1 MKFLHLA
8 DLHLG
13 KRVNGFSML
22 EDQAHILRQ
31 ILAILDDERLDG
43 VLIAG
48 DVYDKSVPSVE
59 AVELL
64 DGFLTELRARG
75 VPVLL
80 ISGNHDSPERLAFGG
95 RVMDSC
101 GIHIS
106 PVYDGALAP
115 VTLHDEFGPVHVW
128 LLPFVKPAHVRRWF
142 PDADI
147 ESYTDAVA
155 EAVAHMDI
163 DTAARN
169 VLVTHQFVTGG
180 ARSGSEELSV
190 GGTDN
195 VDSGVFAPFDYVA
208 LGHLHGAQNI
218 GRETIRYAGSPLK
231 YSFSEARQHK
241 SVTVV
246 TLGEKGDV
254 QVRTVALTPLR
265 ELREI
270 RGSYDEL
277 TARSFYEHTTYRSDY
292 LHLILTDEQD
302 VFDAMSRLR
311 TIYPYL
317 MTLDYDNART
327 RAAGGMSVPAETERR
342 TPLELF
348 EALYQ
353 RQNHRPMSEVQR
365 AYIAQ
370 LMEQIMEQIMEVQG

>member
-31 ILAILDDERLDG
+31 ILAILDDEQPDG

-115 VTLHDEFGPVHVW
+115 VTLQDAFGPVHVW

-147 ESYTDAVA
+147 ESYTDAMA

-180 ARSGSEELSV
+180 TRSGSEELSV

-208 LGHLHGAQNI
+208 LGHLHGAQHI
-218 GRETIRYAGSPLK
+218 GRETVRYAGSPLK

-327 RAAGGMSVPAETERR
+327 RAAGGMSVPAEAERR

-353 RQNHRPMSEVQR
+353 RQNHQPMSEVQR

-370 LMEQIMEQIMEVQG
+370 LMEQIMEVQR

>member
-31 ILAILDDERLDG
+31 IIAILDDEQPDG

-115 VTLHDEFGPVHVW
+115 VTLQDAFGPVHVW

-147 ESYTDAVA
+147 ESYTDAMA

-180 ARSGSEELSV
+180 TRSGSEELSV

-208 LGHLHGAQNI
+208 LGHLHGAQHI

-353 RQNHRPMSEVQR
+353 RQNHQPMSEVQR
-365 AYIAQ
+365 EYIAQ
-370 LMEQIMEQIMEVQG
+370 LMEQIMEVQG

>member
-31 ILAILDDERLDG
+31 ILAILDDEQPDG

-48 DVYDKSVPSVE
+48 DVYDKSVPTVE

-64 DGFLTELRARG
+64 DGFLTELRTRG

-115 VTLHDEFGPVHVW
+115 VTLHDTFGPVHVW

-180 ARSGSEELSV
+180 TRSGSEELSV

-208 LGHLHGAQNI
+208 LGHLHGAQHI

-302 VFDAMSRLR
+302 VFEAISRLR

-370 LMEQIMEQIMEVQG
+370 LMEQIMEVQG

>member
-31 ILAILDDERLDG
+31 ILAILDDEQPDG

-59 AVELL
+59 AVGLL

-106 PVYDGALAP
+106 PVYGGALAP

-147 ESYTDAVA
+147 ESYTDAMA

-180 ARSGSEELSV
+180 TRSGSEELSV

-208 LGHLHGAQNI
+208 LGHLHGAQHI

-246 TLGEKGDV
+246 TLDEKGDV

-342 TPLELF
+342 TPSELF
-348 EALYQ
+348 EALYL

-370 LMEQIMEQIMEVQG
+370 LMEQIMEVQG

>member
-31 ILAILDDERLDG
+31 ILAILDDEQPDG

-115 VTLHDEFGPVHVW
+115 VTLQDAFGPVHVW

-147 ESYTDAVA
+147 ESYTDAMA

-180 ARSGSEELSV
+180 TCSGSEELSV

-208 LGHLHGAQNI
+208 LGHLHGAQHI

-246 TLGEKGDV
+246 TLGEKSAVD
-254 QVRTVALTPLR
+254 VRTVPLTPLR
-265 ELREI
+265 DLREI

-342 TPLELF
+342 TPPELF

-370 LMEQIMEQIMEVQG
+370 LMEQIMEVQG

>member
-8 DLHLG
+8 ALHLG

-31 ILAILDDERLDG
+31 ILAILDDEQPDG

-59 AVELL
+59 AVGLL

-115 VTLHDEFGPVHVW
+115 VTLQDAFGPVHVW

-180 ARSGSEELSV
+180 TRSGSEELSV

-208 LGHLHGAQNI
+208 LGHLHGAQHI

-348 EALYQ
+348 ETLYQ
-353 RQNHRPMSEVQR
+353 RQNHQPMSEVQR
-365 AYIAQ
+365 EYIAQ
-370 LMEQIMEQIMEVQG
+370 LMEQIMEVQG

>member
-31 ILAILDDERLDG
+31 ILAILDDEQPDG

-115 VTLHDEFGPVHVW
+115 VTLQDAFGPVHVW

-147 ESYTDAVA
+147 ESYTDAMA

-180 ARSGSEELSV
+180 THSGSEELSV

-208 LGHLHGAQNI
+208 LGHLHGAQHI

-370 LMEQIMEQIMEVQG
+370 LMEQIMEVQG

>member
-31 ILAILDDERLDG
+31 ILAILDDEQPDG

-48 DVYDKSVPSVE
+48 DVYDKSVPPVE

-64 DGFLTELRARG
+64 DGFLTELCARG
-75 VPVLL
+75 VQVLL

-106 PVYDGALAP
+106 PVYDGAVAP
-115 VTLHDEFGPVHVW
+115 VTLHDELGPVHVW
-128 LLPFVKPAHVRRWF
+128 LLPFVKPAHVRCWF

-208 LGHLHGAQNI
+208 LGHLHGAQHI

-254 QVRTVALTPLR
+254 QVRTAALTPLR

-348 EALYQ
+348 EALYT
-353 RQNHRPMSEVQR
+353 RQNHQPMSEVQR

-370 LMEQIMEQIMEVQG
+370 LMEQIMEVQG

>member
-31 ILAILDDERLDG
+31 ILAILDDEQPDG

-115 VTLHDEFGPVHVW
+115 VTLQDAFGPVHVW
-128 LLPFVKPAHVRRWF
+128 LLPFVKPAHVRHWF

-147 ESYTDAVA
+147 ESYTDAMA

-180 ARSGSEELSV
+180 TCSGSEELSV

-208 LGHLHGAQNI
+208 LGHLHGAQHI

-365 AYIAQ
+365 EYIAQ
-370 LMEQIMEQIMEVQG
+370 LMEQIMEVQG

>member
-31 ILAILDDERLDG
+31 ILAILDDEQPDG

-64 DGFLTELRARG
+64 DDFLTELRARG

-115 VTLHDEFGPVHVW
+115 VTLQDAFGPVHVW

-147 ESYTDAVA
+147 ESYTDAMA

-180 ARSGSEELSV
+180 TRSGSEELSV

-208 LGHLHGAQNI
+208 LGHLHGAQHI

-348 EALYQ
+348 EALYK
-353 RQNHRPMSEVQR
+353 RQNHQPMSEVQR
-365 AYIAQ
+365 EYIAQ
-370 LMEQIMEQIMEVQG
+370 LMEQIMEVQG

>member
-31 ILAILDDERLDG
+31 ILAILDDEQPDG

-59 AVELL
+59 AVGLL

-95 RVMDSC
+95 RVMDGC

-115 VTLHDEFGPVHVW
+115 VTLHDAFGPVHVW

-155 EAVAHMDI
+155 VAVAHMNV

-208 LGHLHGAQNI
+208 LGHLHGAQHI

-246 TLGEKGDV
+246 TLGKKGDV

-327 RAAGGMSVPAETERR
+327 RAAGGMPAPAETEQR
-342 TPLELF
+342 TPTELF

-353 RQNHRPMSEVQR
+353 RQNHRPMSDVQR

-370 LMEQIMEQIMEVQG
+370 LMEQIMEVQG

>member
-31 ILAILDDERLDG
+31 ILAILDDEQPDG

-64 DGFLTELRARG
+64 DGFLTELRTRG

-128 LLPFVKPAHVRRWF
+128 LLPFVKPAHMRRWF

-208 LGHLHGAQNI
+208 LGHLHGAQHI

-342 TPLELF
+342 TPPELF

-370 LMEQIMEQIMEVQG
+370 LMEQIMEVQG

>member
-31 ILAILDDERLDG
+31 ILAILDDEQPDG

-115 VTLHDEFGPVHVW
+115 VTLQDAFGPMHVW

-147 ESYTDAVA
+147 ESYTDAMA

-180 ARSGSEELSV
+180 TCSGSEELSV

-208 LGHLHGAQNI
+208 LGHLHGAQHI

-270 RGSYDEL
+270 RGSYNEL

-342 TPLELF
+342 TPPELF

-370 LMEQIMEQIMEVQG
+370 LMEQIMEVQG

>member
-31 ILAILDDERLDG
+31 ILAILDDEQPDG

-115 VTLHDEFGPVHVW
+115 VTLQDAFGPVHVW

-180 ARSGSEELSV
+180 TRSGSEELSV

-208 LGHLHGAQNI
+208 LGHLHGAQHI

-246 TLGEKGDV
+246 TLGEKGNV
-254 QVRTVALTPLR
+254 QVHTAALTPLR

-342 TPLELF
+342 TPPELF
-348 EALYQ
+348 EALYT

-365 AYIAQ
+365 AYITQ
-370 LMEQIMEQIMEVQG
+370 LMEQIMEVQG

>member
-31 ILAILDDERLDG
+31 ILAILDDEQPDG

-64 DGFLTELRARG
+64 DGFLTELCARG

-128 LLPFVKPAHVRRWF
+128 LLPFVMPALVRRWF
-142 PDADI
+142 PDAVI
-147 ESYTDAVA
+147 ESYTDAMA

-208 LGHLHGAQNI
+208 LGHLHGAQHI

-302 VFDAMSRLR
+302 VFDAISRLR

-348 EALYQ
+348 EALYT
-353 RQNHRPMSEVQR
+353 RQNHQPMSEMQR

-370 LMEQIMEQIMEVQG
+370 LMEQIMEVQG

>member
-31 ILAILDDERLDG
+31 ILAILDDEQPDG

-59 AVELL
+59 AVGLL

-106 PVYDGALAP
+106 PVYNGALAP

-147 ESYTDAVA
+147 ESYTDAMA

-180 ARSGSEELSV
+180 TRSGSEELSV

-208 LGHLHGAQNI
+208 LGHLHGAQHI

-246 TLGEKGDV
+246 TLGEKGNV

-348 EALYQ
+348 EALYT

-370 LMEQIMEQIMEVQG
+370 LMEQIMEVQG

>member
-31 ILAILDDERLDG
+31 ILAILDDEQPDG

-59 AVELL
+59 AVGLL

-115 VTLHDEFGPVHVW
+115 VTLQDAFGPVHVW

-147 ESYTDAVA
+147 ESYTDAMA
-155 EAVAHMDI
+155 EAIAHMDI

-180 ARSGSEELSV
+180 TRSGSEELSV

-208 LGHLHGAQNI
+208 LGHLHGAQHI

-342 TPLELF
+342 TPQELF
-348 EALYQ
+348 EALYR

-370 LMEQIMEQIMEVQG
+370 LMEQIMEVQG

>member
-31 ILAILDDERLDG
+31 ILAILDDEQPDG

-115 VTLHDEFGPVHVW
+115 VTLQDAFGPVHVW

-147 ESYTDAVA
+147 ESYTDAMA

-180 ARSGSEELSV
+180 TCSGSEELSV

-208 LGHLHGAQNI
+208 LGHLHGAQHI

-353 RQNHRPMSEVQR
+353 RQNHQPMSEVQR
-365 AYIAQ
+365 EYIAQ
-370 LMEQIMEQIMEVQG
+370 LMEQIMEVQG

>member
-31 ILAILDDERLDG
+31 ILAILDDEQPDG

-48 DVYDKSVPSVE
+48 DVYDKSVPSAE

-64 DGFLTELRARG
+64 DGFLTELCARG

-101 GIHIS
+101 GVHIA
-106 PVYDGALAP
+106 PVYGGAVAP
-115 VTLHDEFGPVHVW
+115 VVLRDEFGPVSVW
-128 LLPFVKPAHVRRWF
+128 LLPFLKPAHVRRWF
-142 PDADI
+142 PDAQI

-155 EAVAHMDI
+155 EAIAHMDI
-163 DTAARN
+163 DKTYAQRARDAP
-169 VLVTHQFVTGG
+169 VRDRRQ
-180 ARSGSEELSV
+180 RSGSEELSV

-195 VDSGVFAPFDYVA
+195 VDSRVFAPFDYVA
-208 LGHLHGAQNI
+208 LGHLHGAQQI
-218 GRETIRYAGSPLK
+218 GRPTIRYAGSPLK

-254 QVRTVALTPLR
+254 QVRTVPLTPLR
-265 ELREI
+265 DLREI

-302 VFDAMSRLR
+302 VYDAVSRLR
-311 TIYPYL
+311 SDLP
-317 MTLDYDNART
+317 
-327 RAAGGMSVPAETERR
+327 VPDDA
-342 TPLELF
+342 
-348 EALYQ
+348 
-353 RQNHRPMSEVQR
+353 
-365 AYIAQ
+365 
-370 LMEQIMEQIMEVQG
+370 

>member
-31 ILAILDDERLDG
+31 ILAILDNEQPDG

-59 AVELL
+59 AVGLL
-64 DGFLTELRARG
+64 DSFLTELRARG

-163 DTAARN
+163 DAAARN

-180 ARSGSEELSV
+180 TRSGSEELSV

-208 LGHLHGAQNI
+208 LGHLHGAQHI
-218 GRETIRYAGSPLK
+218 GRETIRYSGSPLK

-254 QVRTVALTPLR
+254 QVRTAALTPLR

-348 EALYQ
+348 EALYT
-353 RQNHRPMSEVQR
+353 RQNHQPMSEVQR

-370 LMEQIMEQIMEVQG
+370 LMEQIMEVQG

>member
-31 ILAILDDERLDG
+31 ILAILDDEQPDG

-115 VTLHDEFGPVHVW
+115 VTLQDAFGPVHVW
-128 LLPFVKPAHVRRWF
+128 LLPFVKPAHMRRWF

-208 LGHLHGAQNI
+208 LGHLHGAQHI

-277 TARSFYEHTTYRSDY
+277 TARSFYEHTTYRSNY

-370 LMEQIMEQIMEVQG
+370 LMEQIMEVQG

>member
-31 ILAILDDERLDG
+31 ILAILDDEQPDG
-43 VLIAG
+43 VLIAC

-115 VTLHDEFGPVHVW
+115 VTLQDAFGPVHVW

-180 ARSGSEELSV
+180 TRSGSEELSV

-208 LGHLHGAQNI
+208 LGHLHGAQHI

-327 RAAGGMSVPAETERR
+327 RAAGGMSAPAETERR

-370 LMEQIMEQIMEVQG
+370 LMEQIMEVQG

>member
-31 ILAILDDERLDG
+31 ILAILGDEQPDG

-128 LLPFVKPAHVRRWF
+128 LLPFVKPVHVRRWF

-163 DTAARN
+163 DTATRN

-208 LGHLHGAQNI
+208 LGHLHGAQHI

-254 QVRTVALTPLR
+254 QVRTAALTPLR

-370 LMEQIMEQIMEVQG
+370 LMEQIMEVQG

>member
-31 ILAILDDERLDG
+31 ILAILDDEQPDG

-59 AVELL
+59 AVGLL

-115 VTLHDEFGPVHVW
+115 VTLHDAFGPVHVW

-208 LGHLHGAQNI
+208 LGHLHGAQHI

-231 YSFSEARQHK
+231 YSFSEASQHK

-270 RGSYDEL
+270 RGNYDEL

-327 RAAGGMSVPAETERR
+327 RAAGGMSVPAGTERR

-348 EALYQ
+348 EALYT

-370 LMEQIMEQIMEVQG
+370 LMEQIMEVQG

>member
-31 ILAILDDERLDG
+31 ILAILDNEQPDG

-95 RVMDSC
+95 RVMDGC

-106 PVYDGALAP
+106 PVYGGALAP
-115 VTLHDEFGPVHVW
+115 VTLQDEFGPVHVW
-128 LLPFVKPAHVRRWF
+128 LLPFVKPTHVRRWF

-180 ARSGSEELSV
+180 TRSGSEELSV

-208 LGHLHGAQNI
+208 LGHLHGAQHI

-254 QVRTVALTPLR
+254 QVRTAALTPLR

-348 EALYQ
+348 EALYT

-370 LMEQIMEQIMEVQG
+370 LMEQIMEVQG

>member
-31 ILAILDDERLDG
+31 ILAILDGEQPDG

-115 VTLHDEFGPVHVW
+115 VTLQDAFGPVHVW
-128 LLPFVKPAHVRRWF
+128 LLPFVKPAHVRHWF

-147 ESYTDAVA
+147 ESYTDAMA

-180 ARSGSEELSV
+180 TRSGSEELSV

-208 LGHLHGAQNI
+208 LGHLHGAQHI

-353 RQNHRPMSEVQR
+353 RQNHQPMSEVQR
-365 AYIAQ
+365 EYIAQ
-370 LMEQIMEQIMEVQG
+370 LMEQIMEVQG

>member
-31 ILAILDDERLDG
+31 ILAILGDEQPDG

-115 VTLHDEFGPVHVW
+115 VTLHDAFGPVHVW

-147 ESYTDAVA
+147 ESYTDAMA

-180 ARSGSEELSV
+180 TRSGSEELSV

-208 LGHLHGAQNI
+208 LGHLHGAQHI

-327 RAAGGMSVPAETERR
+327 RAAGGMSAPAETERR

-348 EALYQ
+348 EALYT
-353 RQNHRPMSEVQR
+353 RQNHQPMSEVQR

-370 LMEQIMEQIMEVQG
+370 LMEQIMEVQG

>member
-31 ILAILDDERLDG
+31 ILAILDGEQPDG

-64 DGFLTELRARG
+64 DGFLTELRTRG

-142 PDADI
+142 PDANI

-163 DTAARN
+163 DTATRN

-208 LGHLHGAQNI
+208 LGHLHGAQRI

-370 LMEQIMEQIMEVQG
+370 LMEQIMEVQG

>member
-31 ILAILDDERLDG
+31 ILAILDDERPDG

-64 DGFLTELRARG
+64 DGFLTELCARG

-115 VTLHDEFGPVHVW
+115 VTLQDAFGPVHVW

-208 LGHLHGAQNI
+208 LGHLHGAQHI

-246 TLGEKGDV
+246 TLGKKGDV
-254 QVRTVALTPLR
+254 QVRAVALTPLR

-302 VFDAMSRLR
+302 VFDAISRLR

-353 RQNHRPMSEVQR
+353 RQNHQPMSEVQR

-370 LMEQIMEQIMEVQG
+370 LMEQIMEVQG

>member
-31 ILAILDDERLDG
+31 ILAILDDERPDG

-59 AVELL
+59 AVGLL

-180 ARSGSEELSV
+180 TRSGSEELSV

-208 LGHLHGAQNI
+208 LGHLHGAQHI
-218 GRETIRYAGSPLK
+218 GLETIRYAGSPLK

-302 VFDAMSRLR
+302 VFDAISRLR

-327 RAAGGMSVPAETERR
+327 RAAGGMSAPAETERR

-348 EALYQ
+348 EALYT
-353 RQNHRPMSEVQR
+353 RQNHQPMSEVQR
-365 AYIAQ
+365 EYIAQ
-370 LMEQIMEQIMEVQG
+370 LMEQIMEVQG

>member
-31 ILAILDDERLDG
+31 ILAILDDEQPDG

-48 DVYDKSVPSVE
+48 DVYDKSVPTVE

-64 DGFLTELRARG
+64 DGFLTELRTRG

-128 LLPFVKPAHVRRWF
+128 LLPFVKPAHARRWF

-180 ARSGSEELSV
+180 TRSGSEELSV

-208 LGHLHGAQNI
+208 LGHLHGAQHI

-254 QVRTVALTPLR
+254 QARAVALTPLR

-370 LMEQIMEQIMEVQG
+370 LMEQIMEVQG

>member
-31 ILAILDDERLDG
+31 ILAILDDEQPDG

-59 AVELL
+59 AVGLL

-155 EAVAHMDI
+155 EAIAHMDI

-208 LGHLHGAQNI
+208 LGHLHGAQHI

-327 RAAGGMSVPAETERR
+327 RAAGGMAVPAETERR
-342 TPLELF
+342 TPPELF

-353 RQNHRPMSEVQR
+353 RQNHQPMSEVQR

-370 LMEQIMEQIMEVQG
+370 LMEQIMEVQG

>member
-31 ILAILDDERLDG
+31 ILAILDDEQPDG

-180 ARSGSEELSV
+180 TRSGSEELSV

-195 VDSGVFAPFDYVA
+195 VDSGIFAPFDYVA
-208 LGHLHGAQNI
+208 LGHLHGAQHI

-254 QVRTVALTPLR
+254 QVCTVALTPLR

-348 EALYQ
+348 EALYT
-353 RQNHRPMSEVQR
+353 RQNHQPMSEVQR

-370 LMEQIMEQIMEVQG
+370 LMEQIMEVQG

>member
-31 ILAILDDERLDG
+31 ILAILDDEQPDG

-48 DVYDKSVPSVE
+48 DVYDKSVPTVE

-64 DGFLTELRARG
+64 DGFLTELRTRG

-128 LLPFVKPAHVRRWF
+128 LLPFVKPAHARRWF

-180 ARSGSEELSV
+180 TRSGSEELSV

-208 LGHLHGAQNI
+208 LGHLHGAQHI

-302 VFDAMSRLR
+302 VFNAMSRLR

-327 RAAGGMSVPAETERR
+327 RAAGGMSAPAETERR

-370 LMEQIMEQIMEVQG
+370 LMEQIMEVQG

>member
-31 ILAILDDERLDG
+31 ILAILDDEQPDG

-59 AVELL
+59 AVGLL

-115 VTLHDEFGPVHVW
+115 VTLQDAFGPVHVW

-147 ESYTDAVA
+147 ESYTDAMA
-155 EAVAHMDI
+155 EAVAHMGI

-180 ARSGSEELSV
+180 TRSGSEELSV

-208 LGHLHGAQNI
+208 LGHLHGAQHI

-302 VFDAMSRLR
+302 VFDAISRLR

-370 LMEQIMEQIMEVQG
+370 LMEQIMEVQG

>member
-31 ILAILDDERLDG
+31 ILAILDDEQPDG

-115 VTLHDEFGPVHVW
+115 VTLQDAFGPVHVW

-208 LGHLHGAQNI
+208 LGHLHGAQHI

-327 RAAGGMSVPAETERR
+327 RAAGGMSVPAEAERR

-348 EALYQ
+348 EALYL

-365 AYIAQ
+365 EYIAQ
-370 LMEQIMEQIMEVQG
+370 LMEQIMEVQG

>member
-31 ILAILDDERLDG
+31 ILAILDDEQPDG

-64 DGFLTELRARG
+64 DGFLTELCARG

-147 ESYTDAVA
+147 ESYTDAMA

-208 LGHLHGAQNI
+208 LGHLHGAQHI

-327 RAAGGMSVPAETERR
+327 RAAGGMSVSVETERR

-370 LMEQIMEQIMEVQG
+370 LMEQIMEVQG

>member
-31 ILAILDDERLDG
+31 ILAILDDEQPDG

-59 AVELL
+59 AVGLL

-115 VTLHDEFGPVHVW
+115 VTLHDAFGPVHVW

-147 ESYTDAVA
+147 ESYTDAMA

-208 LGHLHGAQNI
+208 LGHLHGAQHI

-370 LMEQIMEQIMEVQG
+370 LMEQIMEVQG

>member
-31 ILAILDDERLDG
+31 ILAILDDEQPDG

-64 DGFLTELRARG
+64 DDFLTELRARG

-115 VTLHDEFGPVHVW
+115 VTLQDAFGPVHVW

-147 ESYTDAVA
+147 ESYTDAMA
-155 EAVAHMDI
+155 EAIAHMDI

-180 ARSGSEELSV
+180 TRSGSEELSV

-208 LGHLHGAQNI
+208 LGHLHGAQHI

-246 TLGEKGDV
+246 TLDEKGDM

-353 RQNHRPMSEVQR
+353 RQNHQPMSEVQR

-370 LMEQIMEQIMEVQG
+370 LMEQIMEVQG